1 MSGKI
6 PQHFIDDLLARVNIV
21 DVIDSRIKL
30 KRAGKNYSALCPFH
44 KEKSPSFS
52 VSPDKQ
58 FYYCFGCGA
67 GGNALGFVMEYE
79 KLNFPE
85 AIEELART
93 VGVDVPREHD
103 RQRDVAY
110 EKQVK
115 KQFDL
120 LESANA
126 FYQNQLRTHSDKA
139 KAVAYLKER
148 GLSGQIAAR
157 FQLGYA
163 PPGWDNLQ
171 KHVSKETKDA
181 DSLLLK
187 SGMMVENEERGRRYD
202 RFRDR
207 IMFPIRD
214 MRGRTIGFGGRVL
227 ADEKPKYLNS
237 PETDTFH
244 KGKELYGLYEARQH
258 TGSLERLLIVE
269 GYMDVVSLAQHGLTW
284 SVATLGTATTEAHL
298 ERIFKIV
305 TEVIFCFDGDAAGRQ
320 AAKRALDT
328 CVPVMKDGLTARFL
342 FLPDGEDPDTLVRS
356 EGLDAFTE
364 RVNESLPF
372 SEYFFKA
379 LSDNIDLTS
388 MDGRAR
394 FSNQAL
400 PQIRS
405 MQTSVLQQ
413 MMLDRVA
420 EMTGL
425 TIEQLDTIA
434 NLHSKVETIAPTPVA
449 RSKPTYQQDL
459 MPDFDSGE
467 YQHPRYFESETSYS
481 DSFSSQSLL
490 TSGAVRPGMSAKINL
505 VNSAISIL
513 LHRPDL
519 AHQVVKATELEGLYV
534 ENISLLRQLLSY
546 LQTTPDA
553 SLGTLLLDWQ
563 RDPEMAP
570 NLLMLNEI
578 SQVDPVL
585 NNVDAKVLLDDAMSR
600 LLSRKYEHE
609 LAELTRLSRER
620 PLTQEEKQQLAQ
632 LLVRKAL

>member
-1 MSGKI
+1 MSGRI

-21 DVIDSRIKL
+21 DVVDSRVKL

-67 GGNALGFVMEYE
+67 GGNAVGFVMEFE
-79 KLNFPE
+79 RLSFPE
-85 AIEELART
+85 AVEEVART
-93 VGVDVPREHD
+93 VGVEVPREHD
-103 RQRDVAY
+103 RQRDVVR

-126 FYQNQLRTHSDKA
+126 YFQQQLRNHPEKP

-148 GLSGQIAAR
+148 GLSGKIAAR

-171 KHVSKETKDA
+171 KYISQERNDA
-181 DSLLLK
+181 DELLLQ

-227 ADEKPKYLNS
+227 TDEKPKYLNS

-258 TGSLERLLIVE
+258 TDRLERLLIVE
-269 GYMDVVSLAQHGLTW
+269 GYMDVVSLTQHGLTW
-284 SVATLGTATTEAHL
+284 SVATLGTATTSAHL
-298 ERIFKIV
+298 ERIFKLV
-305 TEVIFCFDGDAAGRQ
+305 SEVVFCFDGDSAGRK

-328 CVPVMKDGLTARFL
+328 SVPVMRDGLMARFL
-342 FLPDGEDPDTLVRS
+342 FLPEGEDPDTLIRQ
-356 EGLDAFTE
+356 EGLASFTA
-364 RVNESLPF
+364 RVDEAVPF

-379 LSDNIDLTS
+379 LGEDIDLTS

-394 FSNQAL
+394 FATEAL
-400 PQIRS
+400 PLIRS

-413 MMLDRVA
+413 MMLDRISD
-420 EMTGL
+420 MTGL
-425 TIEQLDTIA
+425 AIDQLDAIA
-434 NLHSKVETIAPTPVA
+434 NLHSQVGAVAKASTETVKSYAPVDEP
-449 RSKPTYQQDL
+449 
-459 MPDFDSGE
+459 
-467 YQHPRYFESETSYS
+467 PRYFESEPR
-481 DSFSSQSLL
+481 SQGYDAPYQGAQPGWEG
-490 TSGAVRPGMSAKINL
+490 SGERVKRGTIINI
-505 VNSAISIL
+505 VNSAVSIL

-519 AHQVVKATELEGLYV
+519 AVTVMPAEDLNGIAV
-534 ENISLLRQLLSY
+534 ENIALLQQLLSY
-546 LQTTPDA
+546 LQMTPDA

-563 RDPEMAP
+563 RDPHLAP
-570 NLLMLNEI
+570 NLLLLNEI

-585 NNVDAKVLLDDAMSR
+585 DNVDAKVLLDDALSR
-600 LLSRKYEHE
+600 LLDRKSEYG
-609 LAELTRLSRER
+609 LKELTQLSKER
-620 PLTQEEKQQLAQ
+620 PLSDEEKAQLAK
-632 LLVRKAL
+632 LLVRKPKQ

>member
-1 MSGKI
+1 MSGRI

-21 DVIDSRIKL
+21 DVVDSRVKL
-30 KRAGKNYSALCPFH
+30 KRAGKNYSARCPFH

-67 GGNALGFVMEYE
+67 GGNAVGFVMEFE
-79 KLNFPE
+79 RLSFPE
-85 AIEELART
+85 AIEEVART
-93 VGVDVPREHD
+93 VGMEVPREHD
-103 RQRDVAY
+103 RQRDVVR

-126 FYQNQLRTHSDKA
+126 FFQQQLRNHPDKS

-148 GLSGQIAAR
+148 GLSGKIAAR

-171 KHVSKETKDA
+171 KHVAQERNDA
-181 DSLLLK
+181 DELLLQ

-214 MRGRTIGFGGRVL
+214 MRGRTIAFGGRVL
-227 ADEKPKYLNS
+227 TDEKPKYLNS

-258 TGSLERLLIVE
+258 TDRLERLLIVE
-269 GYMDVVSLAQHGLTW
+269 GYMDVVSLTQHGLTW
-284 SVATLGTATTEAHL
+284 SVATLGTATTAAHL
-298 ERIFKIV
+298 ERIFKLV
-305 TEVIFCFDGDAAGRQ
+305 TEVVFCFDGDAAGRK

-328 CVPVMKDGLTARFL
+328 SVPVMRDGLMARFL
-342 FLPDGEDPDTLVRS
+342 FLPEGEDPDTLIRS
-356 EGLDAFTE
+356 EGLESFTA
-364 RVNESLPF
+364 RVDEAVPF

-379 LSDNIDLTS
+379 LGEDIDLTS

-394 FSNQAL
+394 FATEAL
-400 PQIRS
+400 PLIRS

-413 MMLDRVA
+413 MMLDRISD
-420 EMTGL
+420 MTGL
-425 TIEQLDTIA
+425 AIDQLDAIA
-434 NLHSKVETIAPTPVA
+434 NLHSQVVSVAQASPAPVKAP
-449 RSKPTYQQDL
+449 
-459 MPDFDSGE
+459 
-467 YQHPRYFESETSYS
+467 
-481 DSFSSQSLL
+481 
-490 TSGAVRPGMSAKINL
+490 SGAKEMPGYFDVEPSFADYEMPPSGPNPSYGGLSDARRVGTKINI
-505 VNSAISIL
+505 VNSAVSIL

-519 AHQVVKATELEGLYV
+519 ASSVISAEELNGIAV
-534 ENISLLRQLLSY
+534 DNIALLQQLLAY
-546 LQTTPDA
+546 FQNTPDA

-563 RDPEMAP
+563 RDPQRAP
-570 NLLMLNEI
+570 YLLLLNEI

-585 NNVDAKVLLDDAMSR
+585 DNVDAKVLLDDA
-600 LLSRKYEHE
+600 
-609 LAELTRLSRER
+609 LTRLTDRKSEYGLRELIQLSRER
-620 PLTQEEKQQLAQ
+620 PLNDDEKAQLAQ
-632 LLVRKAL
+632 LLVRKPKG